1 MWCYLLDLY
10 SRSRCD
16 AFVFFSGH
24 IECVKWLV
32 ANRSSLS
39 VKDDMGRTPREIAEE
54 FHQED
59 VVKFLKACE
68 EELDNPSSGFA
79 QLRNTAGYGNKEEY

>member
-1 MWCYLLDLY
+1 MTPVPC
-10 SRSRCD
+10 SC
-16 AFVFFSGH
+16 SGH
-24 IECVKWLV
+24 VECVKWLV
-32 ANRSSLS
+32 ANRSSMS

-54 FHQED
+54 FRHEE

-79 QLRNTAGYGNKEEY
+79 QLRNPGGYVKENIDSQRLFNF